1 MQIRGL
7 ARLSSGADTRIVQT
21 VALMRQQA
29 REASIDPL
37 VRETAAR
44 IVFGVPGSDGTMQ
57 ARILREWVASR
68 TVFLADPLYTE
79 ALHEPA
85 AMVQGILRRG
95 VIQLD
100 CDDVAVLTA
109 ALGLSIGLR
118 ARFIVVGFRSPAAP
132 FQHVW
137 CELSGVG
144 RTAWVVV
151 DPTRPSQ
158 PIGNQRVTRAL
169 AVEV

>member
-1 MQIRGL
+1 MLIRGL
-7 ARLSSGADTRIVQT
+7 ASLSGGDTGTHQT
-21 VALMRQQA
+21 VSLMRQQA
-29 REASIDPL
+29 REGAIDPV

-44 IVFGVPGSDGTMQ
+44 AVFGVPGSDGTMQ
-57 ARILREWVASR
+57 ARILRDWVASR

-79 ALHEPA
+79 ALHQPA
-85 AMVQGILRRG
+85 AVVRHILRRG

-100 CDDVAVLTA
+100 CDDVAMLTA

-137 CELSGVG
+137 CDLSGP
-144 RTAWVVV
+144 RREAWVTV

-158 PIGNQRVTRAL
+158 AIGNQRVSRAF

>member
-1 MQIRGL
+1 MLIRGL
-7 ARLSSGADTRIVQT
+7 ASLSSGETGIYQT
-21 VALMRQQA
+21 VRLMRQQA
-29 REASIDPL
+29 RQSAIDPL

-44 IVFGVPGSDGTMQ
+44 AVFGVPGNDGTMQ
-57 ARILREWVASR
+57 ARILRDWIASR

-79 ALHEPA
+79 ALHQPA
-85 AMVQGILRRG
+85 AMVARILRRG

-100 CDDVAVLTA
+100 CDDVALLTA

-118 ARFIVVGFRSPAAP
+118 ARYIIVGFRSPAAP

-137 CELSGVG
+137 CDLSGVG
-144 RTAWVVV
+144 REAWVTV

-158 PIGNQRVTRAL
+158 PLGNQRVSRAF